1 VATDHKLDQT
11 LPHSSA
17 RSGGEPPRHRSWRR
31 GDLRAR
37 SFPRPATKE
46 PWVTDSRH
54 RLDAIEALRDWAEGQ
69 AEDAID
75 WYLKDK
81 AIRRVGSRLLR
92 ALAIVLVVAGGL
104 MPLLSAAWTGNAA
117 GWGYVLLAAAAGC
130 VAFDHFFGLSSG
142 WMRDMAAAQT
152 LQRRLTEFR
161 LEWTTNLLRP
171 ASHTAE
177 QVAGG
182 GSAVDDAEL
191 TRRLN
196 LVGQFA
202 MEIADLVESET
213 SEWLT
218 EFRSSVGRLDGQ
230 TAWPTTSG
238 HQINTGG

>member
-11 LPHSSA
+11 LPHPGA
-17 RSGGEPPRHRSWRR
+17 RSGGETARHRSWRR
-31 GDLRAR
+31 GDLRTR
-37 SFPRPATKE
+37 PFPRPATKE

-75 WYLKDK
+75 WYLRDK
-81 AIRRVGSRLLR
+81 AVRRVGSRALR

-104 MPLLSAAWTGNAA
+104 VPLLSAAWTGAAA

-171 ASHTAE
+171 SQTGAAAP
-177 QVAGG
+177 VG
-182 GSAVDDAEL
+182 GSPVDDAEL
-191 TRRLN
+191 TRRLD
-196 LVGQFA
+196 LVGRFA
-202 MEIADLVESET
+202 MEVAALVESET
-213 SEWLT
+213 AEWLA
-218 EFRSSVGRLDGQ
+218 EFRSSIGRLDGQ
-230 TAWPTTSG
+230 TA
-238 HQINTGG
+238 

>member
-1 VATDHKLDQT
+1 VATDQKIDPT
-11 LPHSSA
+11 LA
-17 RSGGEPPRHRSWRR
+17 RAGNAPRHRSWRR

-37 SFPRPATKE
+37 PFPRPATKE

-75 WYLKDK
+75 WYLRDK

-92 ALAIVLVVAGGL
+92 ALAIVLAVAGSL
-104 MPLLSAAWTGNAA
+104 VPLLSAAWTGSAA

-142 WMRDMAAAQT
+142 WMRDMAASQT

-171 ASHTAE
+171 ASVTG
-177 QVAGG
+177 VPVPVG

-191 TRRLN
+191 NRRLD
-196 LVGQFA
+196 LVGRFA

-213 SEWLT
+213 AEWLT
-218 EFRSSVGRLDGQ
+218 EFRSSLARLDPQ
-230 TAWPTTSG
+230 P
-238 HQINTGG
+238 